1 MVHMLVQ
8 CTFIEEFIYVS
19 MWHSPY
25 FVTCCSV
32 IKSSS
37 NAWVCRNSVKCI
49 EFDSSHT
56 APHFKGSSTQIN
68 FFCFPCSICVWRFN
82 YLPVF
87 PCYQAWCHFA
97 GLSQLWMRVM
107 VKLTIRRCYSVISFT
122 RQLIPVGGK
131 LLDISFVFTFPFVSN
146 PATVPQWLLTFQWP
160 LTLSPL

>member
-37 NAWVCRNSVKCI
+37 NAWVCRNSVKNI

-97 GLSQLWMRVM
+97 GLLQFWMRVM

-131 LLDISFVFTFPFVSN
+131 LLDIQFCIYFSFC
-146 PATVPQWLLTFQWP
+146 Q
-160 LTLSPL
+160 

>member
-8 CTFIEEFIYVS
+8 CTFQKKFIYVS

-56 APHFKGSSTQIN
+56 APHFKGSSTQII
-68 FFCFPCSICVWRFN
+68 FFCFPCSICVWRFD
-82 YLPVF
+82 YRPVF

-97 GLSQLWMRVM
+97 GLSQFWMRVM
-107 VKLTIRRCYSVISFT
+107 VKLTIRGCYSVISFT

-131 LLDISFVFTFPFVSN
+131 LLDIQFCIYFSFC
-146 PATVPQWLLTFQWP
+146 Q
-160 LTLSPL
+160 